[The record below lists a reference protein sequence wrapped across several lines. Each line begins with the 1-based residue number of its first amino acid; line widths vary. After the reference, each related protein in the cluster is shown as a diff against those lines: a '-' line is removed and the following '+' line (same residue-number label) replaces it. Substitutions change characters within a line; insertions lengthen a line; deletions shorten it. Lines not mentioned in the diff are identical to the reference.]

1 MIEIIGLF
9 ASIIVILSMCI
20 SSSNKK
26 GNIIMRII
34 NIIGSALF
42 IYYGFALVA
51 PSTVIVNFGAV
62 VINIIYIVRLTKS
75 S

>member
-1 MIEIIGLF
+1 MIEIIGFF

-62 VINIIYIVRLTKS
+62 VINIIYIVRLTKNS
-75 S
+75 